1 MKKMILSAAFV
12 VAALG
17 ANAQSGSWYI
27 GGSLGFGSSKDK
39 VDISGTV
46 LDGASRTNWNFSP
59 EIGTF
64 LSDNVQLGV
73 AFNLAGSKLEYNNIR
88 KEIRSTT
95 QTGATLYARYF
106 FGDGNFRPFLGAN
119 VSVLPGS
126 SDHTIASVTTSTKT
140 MDMGANLNAGFAYA
154 ISSRVAVVGSVA
166 ALGFN
171 NSTATLGNTK
181 STTTDYGFNVNTLNN
196 PFNIGVYYTFKK

>member
-64 LSDNVQLGV
+64 LSEDIYSQ
-73 AFNLAGSKLEYNNIR
+73 
-88 KEIRSTT
+88 
-95 QTGATLYARYF
+95 
-106 FGDGNFRPFLGAN
+106 N
-119 VSVLPGS
+119 VS
-126 SDHTIASVTTSTKT
+126 D
-140 MDMGANLNAGFAYA
+140 
-154 ISSRVAVVGSVA
+154 R
-166 ALGFN
+166 
-171 NSTATLGNTK
+171 
-181 STTTDYGFNVNTLNN
+181 
-196 PFNIGVYYTFKK
+196 